1 MLYHFNGGD
10 TLHTRI
16 KEIRKNLDMTQDAF
30 ANELGATR
38 GMIAKYETGLV
49 VPDKP
54 IRLLI
59 CQKFNVNETW
69 LETGEGVPYKEGLIP
84 VLVHALSQ
92 MPDVQALL
100 EQKLPNVSDA
110 TWRKMNEAVREF
122 IESMK

>member
-1 MLYHFNGGD
+1 MNERILLLRKH
-10 TLHTRI
+10 LH
-16 KEIRKNLDMTQDAF
+16 MTQAEF
-30 ANELGATR
+30 GAEIGATR
-38 GMIAKYETGLV
+38 PMIASYESGKV
-49 VPDKP
+49 VPDKTT
-54 IRLLI
+54 RLLI
-59 CQKFNVNETW
+59 CSKFNVNETW

>member
-1 MLYHFNGGD
+1 M
-10 TLHTRI
+10 HTRI